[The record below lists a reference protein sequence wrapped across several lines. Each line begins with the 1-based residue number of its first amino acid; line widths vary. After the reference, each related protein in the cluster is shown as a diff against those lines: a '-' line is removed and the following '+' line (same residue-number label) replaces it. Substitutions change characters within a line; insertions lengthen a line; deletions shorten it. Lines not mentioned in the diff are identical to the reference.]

1 MGSYQ
6 CQVASFGKCFCFD
19 TGDTALIVASTK
31 GHQGVVQTLL
41 QANCDFMLRNR
52 WGRNALHE
60 ACSVWSGPPDTV
72 ELLLLANMCPDV
84 QVCTQINIITMAY

>member
-1 MGSYQ
+1 MTMRY
-6 CQVASFGKCFCFD
+6 FNIL
-19 TGDTALIVASTK
+19 GDTALIVASTK
-31 GHQGVVQTLL
+31 GHQAVVQTLL
-41 QANCDFMLRNR
+41 QSSCKLMVKNR

-84 QVCTQINIITMAY
+84 QASVRYVQS